1 MKALLTVMLTGVLLA
16 GTSFVEPAEA
26 QGRWTRD
33 RDRVTFR
40 YDRTY
45 ERYWNARDIRLI
57 RDYYRPSVRRLPPG
71 LARRYQR
78 TGQLPPG
85 WAKRVRR
92 IPAHVERRLG
102 ALPRGYRRGI
112 IDGRAIVYAPGGLVI
127 DVAVLF

>member
-26 QGRWTRD
+26 HGKRTRD
-33 RDRVTFR
+33 RNRVTSR
-40 YDRTY
+40 YDRAS
-45 ERYWNARDIRLI
+45 ERYWIERDIRVM

-92 IPAHVERRLG
+92 VPAHVERRLG

-112 IDGRAIVYAPGGLVI
+112 VDGRAIVYAPGGLVI

>member
-1 MKALLTVMLTGVLLA
+1 MKALLTIMLTGVLLA

-26 QGRWTRD
+26 KGKWKRD
-33 RDRVTFR
+33 RDRVTSR
-40 YDRTY
+40 YDRTR
-45 ERYWNARDIRLI
+45 ERHWNARDVRLI
-57 RDYYRPSVRRLPPG
+57 HDYYRPSVRRLPPG

-85 WAKRVRR
+85 WAKRMRP
-92 IPAHVERRLG
+92 IPAHVGRHLD

-112 IDGRAIVYAPGGLVI
+112 IDGRAIVYAPGGVVI

>member
-26 QGRWTRD
+26 HGRRTRD
-33 RDRVTFR
+33 RDRVTSR
-40 YDRTY
+40 YDRAS
-45 ERYWNARDIRLI
+45 ERYWNARDVRVM
-57 RDYYRPSVRRLPPG
+57 RGYYRPGVRGLPPG

-85 WAKRVRR
+85 WAKRMRP
-92 IPAHVERRLG
+92 IPAHVGRHLD

-112 IDGRAIVYAPGGLVI
+112 IDGRAIVYAPGGVVI